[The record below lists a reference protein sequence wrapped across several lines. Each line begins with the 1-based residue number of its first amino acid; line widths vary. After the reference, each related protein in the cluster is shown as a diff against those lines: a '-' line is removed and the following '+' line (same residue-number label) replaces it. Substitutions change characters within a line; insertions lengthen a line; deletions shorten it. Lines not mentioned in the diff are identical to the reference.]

1 MKSEDVKKIIVEV
14 IEELAKRE
22 MLRPSNSIAYS
33 DISDRLYDFY
43 EAGAKDYDIQTALKE
58 IERDS
63 YYKIIP
69 LYFAELNTIEQIAE
83 KFNVEISTIT
93 RNKKRLCLQIH
104 RILSRL

>member
-1 MKSEDVKKIIVEV
+1 MKDEEVKKIIIEV

-22 MLRPSNSIAYS
+22 MLKPSNSIAYS

-69 LYFAELNTIEQIAE
+69 LYFSELNTIEQIAE